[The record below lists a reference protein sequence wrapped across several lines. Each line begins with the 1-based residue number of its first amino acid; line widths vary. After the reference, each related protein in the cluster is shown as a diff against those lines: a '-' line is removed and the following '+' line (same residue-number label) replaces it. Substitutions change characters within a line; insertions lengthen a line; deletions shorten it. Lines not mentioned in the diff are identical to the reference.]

1 MTEPSRRAEP
11 GTPGRFVRP
20 YALTGGRTRTGGKNL
35 TLETLIVTS
44 PSGRA
49 AAPDL
54 PPEQRRIL
62 RLGNDAIAVVELSA
76 LLGVPIG
83 VARVLASD
91 LHNQGFLEAHRPM
104 QADDSD
110 LSTLL
115 ERVLDGL
122 RVL

>member
-1 MTEPSRRAEP
+1 MTEPSRRAVP

-20 YALTGGRTRTGGKNL
+20 YALTGGRTRSGGKNL

-54 PPEQRRIL
+54 PYEQRRIL
-62 RLGNDAIAVVELSA
+62 RLCNEAIAVVELSA
-76 LLGVPIG
+76 LLGVPLG

-91 LHNQGFLEAHRPM
+91 LHNHGLLEAHQPM